1 MTTMVCFHTAGTE
14 YCLPVES
21 TRGVR
26 TAADLR
32 AIPGTASDIAGI
44 LPGQP
49 PLTVISVL
57 GGAGDT
63 GGYVLV
69 VESGDT
75 TFGLLVDAVDGLRR
89 IAATDIRPA
98 STGRGR
104 SYVSGTIDM
113 DGRLMLVADPDALA
127 ARL

>member
-1 MTTMVCFHTAGTE
+1 MVCFRAAGTD

-21 TRGVR
+21 TRAVR
-26 TAADLR
+26 TATDLR
-32 AIPGTASDIAGI
+32 TIPGTAADIAGI

-57 GGAGDT
+57 GGVEGNH
-63 GGYVLV
+63 GFVLV

-89 IAATDIRPA
+89 IAATDIRPVA
-98 STGRGR
+98 TGRGR
-104 SYVSGTIDM
+104 DYISGTVDT
-113 DGRLMLVADPDALA
+113 DGRFRLVADPKALA